1 MGRAHEV
8 RAASMAKTA
17 LMKSKKYSKW
27 GKEILEAAKAGVP
40 DPEMNQVLKK
50 TIERAKKDQ
59 CPADVIKR
67 AIEKAKGINSGAM
80 KETTYEGMGNGNVA
94 VIVECLTDNV
104 NRTVSAVRAA
114 FTKTGGN
121 FGASASFMFNRQ
133 AKFVFNGLGEDA
145 AMEALM
151 EAGCDFQDMST
162 DEDGYVTIVAAP
174 ENFTAIRD
182 ALLNAK
188 ADLEFDTDEVN
199 LFPTNLVD
207 LDDETKGKFNHM
219 LEMLAECE
227 DVQAVH
233 HNANI
238 EEEIEDEE

>member
-1 MGRAHEV
+1 
-8 RAASMAKTA
+8 
-17 LMKSKKYSKW
+17 
-27 GKEILEAAKAGVP
+27 
-40 DPEMNQVLKK
+40 
-50 TIERAKKDQ
+50 
-59 CPADVIKR
+59 
-67 AIEKAKGINSGAM
+67 
-80 KETTYEGMGNGNVA
+80 
-94 VIVECLTDNV
+94 
-104 NRTVSAVRAA
+104 
-114 FTKTGGN
+114 
-121 FGASASFMFNRQ
+121 
-133 AKFVFNGLGEDA
+133 
-145 AMEALM
+145 MEALM

-199 LFPTNLVD
+199 LFPTTLVD